1 MGELDGIMMTR
12 DNIVT
17 TPLRG
22 RERLSPGGQWRR
34 LRDGLAARPFLRN
47 VSIMLTGA
55 AGGQMIS
62 LLLAPVLTRLYT
74 PQQFGILSVYL
85 AGLTMIT
92 VVASLRYEL
101 ALPLVRR
108 GSDAINLMAVCLCAL
123 LATTIL
129 VGLAVFAIPTHRVQ
143 ELWPVPL
150 TPGQLL
156 LYRWL
161 VVLGYAGLGGYYIAL
176 QLATRAGDFPAI
188 AKTRLA
194 QGMVGPG
201 SQIALALLGAGTP
214 GLLAGS
220 VLGQSAG
227 TLGLF
232 GGVLSRIRGWRR
244 LLSGRR
250 MRHLAGRYIR
260 FPLISS
266 WAALIDAAG
275 SSQLLYLLVSLAY
288 APHIAGFIFLVERV
302 VSRPLA
308 LVGTSI
314 LQVYIGEAGKI
325 AVTDPARLLRR
336 FRQVVSR
343 QFLLALAWVAAAN
356 IAATFAFALVF
367 GPEWQ
372 EGVIYLRALSIGYL
386 AQAVVQPVFHT
397 LQLLEKQAMAAGWQV
412 GRLCLTAAVFTAGAV
427 QGLPAPWVIAAY
439 SAAQAFCCLLLL
451 VLMARAIGRQNERN

>member
-1 MGELDGIMMTR
+1 MTQE
-12 DNIVT
+12 NTVSV
-17 TPLRG
+17 PG
-22 RERLSPGGQWRR
+22 RLSLSPLVQMRR

-47 VSIMLTGA
+47 VSIMLSGA
-55 AGGQMIS
+55 AGGQLIS
-62 LLLAPVLTRLYT
+62 LLLAPVLTRLYS

-85 AGLTMIT
+85 AALTMLT
-92 VVASLRYEL
+92 VIASLRYEL

-108 GSDAINLMAVCLCAL
+108 QGDAINLTFVCLCVL
-123 LATTIL
+123 TATTTL
-129 VGLAVFAIPTHRVQ
+129 LGVAVFTVPDVMVHD
-143 ELWPVPL
+143 LWPVPL
-150 TPGQLL
+150 EGGQLT

-161 VVLGYAGLGGYYIAL
+161 FIIGYACLGGYYIAL

-194 QGMVGPG
+194 QGLVGPG
-201 SQIALALLGAGTP
+201 SQIGLALVGAATP

-232 GGVLSRIRGWRR
+232 GTVLNRRRLR
-244 LLSGRR
+244 LLSWRR
-250 MRHLAGRYIR
+250 MRMLANRYIR
-260 FPLISS
+260 FPLIAS

-275 SSQLLYLLVSLAY
+275 SSQLLYLLVGLFYSPY
-288 APHIAGFIFLVERV
+288 IAGFIFLVERV

-308 LVGTSI
+308 IVGTSI

-325 AVTDPARLLRR
+325 AATDPARLMRR

-343 QFLLALAWVAAAN
+343 QFMLALAWAVAAN
-356 IAATFAFALVF
+356 IAATFFFAAVF

-372 EGVIYLRALSIGYL
+372 DGVLYLRAMSIGYL
-386 AQAVVQPVFHT
+386 AQALVQPVFHT

-412 GRLCLTAAVFTAGAV
+412 GRLCLTVAVFMGGY
-427 QGLPAPWVIAAY
+427 GLGLEPHWVITGY
-439 SAAQAFCCLLLL
+439 SAAQAVCCLALLG
-451 VLMARAIGRQNERN
+451 LMARAIGQRQKGFEG